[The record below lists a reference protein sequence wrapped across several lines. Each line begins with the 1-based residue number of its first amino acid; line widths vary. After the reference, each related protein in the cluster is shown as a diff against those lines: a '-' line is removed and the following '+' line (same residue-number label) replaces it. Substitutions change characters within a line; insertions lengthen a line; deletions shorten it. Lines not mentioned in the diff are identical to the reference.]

1 MQPKFEAGDLVIIHQ
16 DPSFL
21 LPDNLR
27 IYHGRKAKII
37 CEVGKNSYIVEIPE
51 GNTFVTKVIPAQNL
65 ILHVK
70 LKTITALVALDERM
84 DIVAVREYPY
94 ESPPTKKDIY
104 KFLEETNAKFIDVR
118 VLYTKGIYL

>member
-16 DPSFL
+16 DPRFL

-37 CEVGKNSYIVEIPE
+37 CEAGKGNYIVEIPE
-51 GNTFVTKVIPAQNL
+51 GSTFVTKVIPIQNL
-65 ILHVK
+65 VLHVN
-70 LKTITALVALDERM
+70 LKTITVLVALDERM
-84 DIVAVREYPY
+84 NIVAVREYPY
-94 ESPPTKKDIY
+94 GSPPTKKDVY

-118 VLYTKGIYL
+118 ILYTRTD